1 MHKTRIDLPE
11 ETRSKVVELLNKRL
25 ADALDLYSH
34 AKQAHWNVKG
44 MHFKEL
50 HELFDEV
57 ATRALGHIDEIAER
71 ITALAGTAFGTVQ
84 VAAKN
89 SSLQPY
95 PLDVFDGKAHVNAL
109 ASSLAAFGKAVRQG
123 IDETDRLG
131 DKDTADLFTQVS
143 RAVDKDLWFVEAH
156 LQAGS

>member
-44 MHFKEL
+44 PHFKEL

-57 ATRALGHIDEIAER
+57 ATRTLGHIDEIAER

-89 SSLQPY
+89 SSLPAY
-95 PLDVFDGKAHVNAL
+95 PLDVFDGKAHVIAL
-109 ASSLAAFGKAVRQG
+109 ANSLAAFGKAVRQG
-123 IDETDRLG
+123 IDESDRLG